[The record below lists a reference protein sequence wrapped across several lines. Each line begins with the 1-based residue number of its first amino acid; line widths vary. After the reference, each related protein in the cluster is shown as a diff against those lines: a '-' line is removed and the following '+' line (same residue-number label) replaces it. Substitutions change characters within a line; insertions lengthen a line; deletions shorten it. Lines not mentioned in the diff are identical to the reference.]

1 MTYTTR
7 TALILSLIFSLAA
20 SFASAQ
26 ETTTTTPATTATAAA
41 APATTTSPE
50 PESEQTAQDRARTR
64 ENIINLLRRHPR
76 NLTRVVSVEPTLLLN
91 DQFLAPY
98 PDVAKFVTEHPEVRR
113 NPHYYVGNLSIE
125 DSRPRNSMDEAVES
139 VTIMA
144 TFALIAFA
152 LAWLVRTVI
161 DQKRWNR
168 LSKQQTE
175 VHNKILDRFGSSEEL
190 LAYIKT
196 PAGTKYLESAPIALH
211 AERPPQNAPVS
222 RVLWS
227 IQLGV
232 IIAAGSIG
240 MLFIGATIPGEGGN
254 GLFAMGAI
262 GLSIGAGF
270 IASAFISLF
279 LSRRLGMWEERGPS
293 QENRLGDSGLVR

>member
-293 QENRLGDSGLVR
+293 PENRLGDSGLVR